1 MTPIDQ
7 DALARAIAA
16 IRKSNAG
23 GAVLQIEQKL
33 EREGFEVAGSF
44 AAYSQQVDNLHLMP
58 WEVPPCWVAPAN
70 IEDLLATSPDADD
83 THGWR
88 DAARL
93 LKRLLDAGLSRFEPD
108 PIAALAAAERAHE
121 AAE

>member
-7 DALARAIAA
+7 DALERAIEA

-23 GAVLQIEQKL
+23 GAVLQIEQRL
-33 EREGFEVAGSF
+33 EREGFEVAGKS

-70 IEDLLATSPDADD
+70 IEDFLAAGPDADD

-93 LKRLLDAGLSRFEPD
+93 LQRLLDAGLSRYEPN
-108 PIAALAAAERAHE
+108 PANALLKVPPVVSPS
-121 AAE
+121 

>member
-7 DALARAIAA
+7 DALERAIEA

-23 GAVLQIEQKL
+23 GAVLQIEQRL
-33 EREGFEVAGSF
+33 EREGFEVAGKS

-108 PIAALAAAERAHE
+108 PANALLKVPPAAA
-121 AAE
+121 